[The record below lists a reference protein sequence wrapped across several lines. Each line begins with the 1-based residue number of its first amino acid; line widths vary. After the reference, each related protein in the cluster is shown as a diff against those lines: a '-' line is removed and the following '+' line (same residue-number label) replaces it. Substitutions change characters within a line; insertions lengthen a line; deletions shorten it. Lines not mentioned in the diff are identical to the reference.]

1 MAVDPQQNLD
11 ANQPGEQLNLL
22 DLGDMVPPRQRRQ
35 LLSPD
40 FVPDPIVEQPFAE
53 PPFEEFQVA
62 GGGKGSFLVNLF
74 KIFGAQRRIP
84 RVPTLI
90 EESRPPPTSPEGKPL
105 TYIQQRD
112 QAQEQA
118 LSPEGLERVRTE
130 RAARLAKQEEALS
143 DPEGVMA
150 TARQAFSYEQGA
162 LGGNVAPRVVS
173 EESAE
178 ELADI
183 IDSPQERADALLKQ
197 KDFNLNQIRGG
208 DDIKAMIAVMG
219 ERLKDPVEQ
228 AKRGVQSQE
237 LTKELAEKLL
247 MDETGFTKRF

>member
-1 MAVDPQQNLD
+1 MPRCGGFYGKLMAVDPQQNLD

-150 TARQAFSYEQGA
+150 TARQAFSYEAGA
-162 LGGNVAPRVVS
+162 RWVAMWR
-173 EESAE
+173 
-178 ELADI
+178 
-183 IDSPQERADALLKQ
+183 RALLVR
-197 KDFNLNQIRGG
+197 N
-208 DDIKAMIAVMG
+208 
-219 ERLKDPVEQ
+219 RLKNLQ
-228 AKRGVQSQE
+228 I
-237 LTKELAEKLL
+237 LL
-247 MDETGFTKRF
+247 ILLKNVLMLFETKRLQPKPDKRRR